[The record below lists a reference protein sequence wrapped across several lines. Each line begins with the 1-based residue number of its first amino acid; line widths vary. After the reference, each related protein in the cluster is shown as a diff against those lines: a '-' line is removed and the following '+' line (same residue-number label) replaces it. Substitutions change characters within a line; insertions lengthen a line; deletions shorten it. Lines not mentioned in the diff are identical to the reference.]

1 MLYGFRAF
9 KIEESAKQIGKYVEG
24 LTRHLKSYDDY
35 FKKVGNSLSTTVN
48 HYNSASKEF
57 GKIDKDVL
65 KITGES
71 TDIGIVLIDKPNKE
85 E

>member
-1 MLYGFRAF
+1 MTTT
-9 KIEESAKQIGKYVEG
+9 S
-24 LTRHLKSYDDY
+24 
-35 FKKVGNSLSTTVN
+35 KKVGNSLSTTVN

-57 GKIDKDVL
+57 NKIDKDVL

-71 TDIGIVLIDKPNKE
+71 VDVETILIDRPEKE